1 MEHAIDCKRVECV
14 EIYNTS
20 WRSIAL
26 IGDDLGV
33 EADDGAVD
41 IEDDAAAS
49 DFEVGVSRIFEK
61 TTNLLRECVHAG
73 SFELVARRSGF
84 RLGGRLEAIVAV
96 RTRKHSDKSTYDGNI
111 NIHVIESS
119 VVVLHELSVVL
130 ACHFLIFDVLYAVLG
145 HVR

>member
-1 MEHAIDCKRVECV
+1 M
-14 EIYNTS
+14 
-20 WRSIAL
+20 
-26 IGDDLGV
+26 
-33 EADDGAVD
+33 AVD
-41 IEDDAAAS
+41 SLRPLVSSGALLIVDVSKDHITMGSHVRDRDTGSPRLVLLE
-49 DFEVGVSRIFEK
+49 GVHIDTLVQQK
-61 TTNLLRECVHAG
+61 G
-73 SFELVARRSGF
+73 MKKSFELVARRSGF